1 MFFSAMHQPGELS
14 LLLQGARAVGTAGC
28 LCALHFGDARH
39 EYMQLVWGGRGL
51 KINKHRELENIRLSF
66 VSCQWLR

>member
-39 EYMQLVWGGRGL
+39 EYMQLVWGGEGA
-51 KINKHRELENIRLSF
+51 KN
-66 VSCQWLR
+66 